1 MTTPM
6 VDLLRAQSLPS
17 VNGDK
22 HDRGVAL
29 VVAGRPE
36 CPGAA
41 VLTGTAALRAGV
53 GKVQI
58 VTHPDIVSEIGI
70 AVPEALVVG
79 WNTEAEV
86 TERVS
91 GLVAGADAVL
101 VGPGLDATASGA
113 ARRLGQHLSARIPLL
128 LDAQAV
134 AAAADLRGQ
143 VLLVL
148 PNHEE
153 ASDLASTLALDAGG
167 EEHLARDLAS
177 ALGAT
182 VAVRGSE
189 SVLSD
194 GRLEWMST
202 GHPGLG
208 TAGSGDV
215 LAGVAAGFAARGA
228 SPLSALGWAMATHAT
243 AGMLLGDHESSPG
256 YGYLARELV
265 AAIPKAIAS
274 LLSTCETTKGEVSGP
289 PTSKHR
295 YRGEG
300 QSSTRFP

>member
-1 MTTPM
+1 M
-6 VDLLRAQSLPS
+6 VELLRARPLPS
-17 VNGDK
+17 VDGDK
-22 HDRGVAL
+22 HDRGVA
-29 VVAGRPE
+29 VIVAGGPE

-41 VLTGTAALRAGV
+41 LLSGTAALRAGV

-58 VTHPDIVSEIGI
+58 VTHPDIVSEIGV

-79 WNTEAEV
+79 WNLEAAL
-86 TERVS
+86 TERVAD
-91 GLVAGADAVL
+91 LVAGADAVL
-101 VGPGLDATASGA
+101 VGPGLDSAALGA
-113 ARRLGQHLSARIPLL
+113 ARQLGQHLSPGIPLL

-134 AAAADLRGQ
+134 AAAADLRAH

-148 PNHEE
+148 PNQKE
-153 ASDLASTLALDAGG
+153 ASELATTLGLEAGDED
-167 EEHLARDLAS
+167 EEELACDLAS

-189 SVLSD
+189 SALSD
-194 GRLEWMST
+194 GRLNWVGT

-228 SPLSALGWAMATHAT
+228 SPLSALGWAIATHAA
-243 AGMLLGDHESSPG
+243 AGRLLGNRASSPG

-265 AAIPKAIAS
+265 AAVPNAIAS
-274 LLSTCETTKGEVSGP
+274 LVSTC
-289 PTSKHR
+289 
-295 YRGEG
+295 
-300 QSSTRFP
+300 

>member
-1 MTTPM
+1 MTAPM

-22 HDRGVAL
+22 HDRGVA
-29 VVAGRPE
+29 VIVAGTPE

-41 VLTGTAALRAGV
+41 LLTGTAALRAGV

-58 VTHPDIVSEIGI
+58 VTHPDIVSEIGV

-79 WNTEAEV
+79 WKTEAEV
-86 TERVS
+86 TERVA

-113 ARRLGQHLSARIPLL
+113 ARRLSQHLSPGIPLL

-134 AAAADLRGQ
+134 AAAVDLERH

-148 PNHEE
+148 PNDEE
-153 ASDLASTLALDAGG
+153 ASDLASTLALEVGDG
-167 EEHLARDLAS
+167 EGDLARVLAS
-177 ALGAT
+177 TLGAT

-194 GRLEWMST
+194 GRQEWVST

-228 SPLSALGWAMATHAT
+228 SPLSAMGWAIATHAT
-243 AGMLLGDHESSPG
+243 TGMLLGDHESTPG

-265 AAIPKAIAS
+265 AAIPRAIAS
-274 LLSTCETTKGEVSGP
+274 LVTTCDAT
-289 PTSKHR
+289 
-295 YRGEG
+295 
-300 QSSTRFP
+300 